1 MYLLITGLFSL
12 IGPITNLG
20 SLYIVHAMMKKV
32 KLPNELLGRVYVRG
46 FTSVHTWSPYFAS
59 VFLVVYSLNIPIHQ
73 YLPYGLIL
81 SFFQILIAYYLFRYI
96 EMRHIELG
104 FIESDRYINYKKL
117 YELFAVLLLLTG
129 FIFVFEPFVTLNASV
144 LISISVLVFAFL
156 WTVYLKIP
164 KEFLKEIN
172 EYRKNIFP
180 HKANEVSFLLTA
192 GFFGVVLSNTSISG
206 YIRNVWVSLA
216 HTSVLL
222 LIFMTILII
231 TLLSF
236 VGVHQMVTI
245 SAIVATISYDEL
257 GIHAMVMAM
266 MLLSAWAVGT
276 TISPI
281 SPVTTAVSSLLQE
294 NIFKITVRWNLL

>member
-1 MYLLITGLFSL
+1 MIQKPNLLYLLITGLFSL

-156 WTVYLKIP
+156 WTVYLKP
-164 KEFLKEIN
+164 
-172 EYRKNIFP
+172 R
-180 HKANEVSFLLTA
+180 
-192 GFFGVVLSNTSISG
+192 
-206 YIRNVWVSLA
+206 RN
-216 HTSVLL
+216 
-222 LIFMTILII
+222 F
-231 TLLSF
+231 
-236 VGVHQMVTI
+236 
-245 SAIVATISYDEL
+245 
-257 GIHAMVMAM
+257 
-266 MLLSAWAVGT
+266 
-276 TISPI
+276 
-281 SPVTTAVSSLLQE
+281 
-294 NIFKITVRWNLL
+294 